1 MSRKIYR
8 IFISLLLLVL
18 TESLLA
24 QTTDSTSTGRQ
35 TTRVQSSG
43 SVVDL
48 TTEAVRIKAEPER
61 PRVNIIADRIKPDFE
76 NINLERSF
84 MAELMGKG
92 EKIVVIGQPLNT
104 DLIERINIEKTLA
117 KTRY

>member
-8 IFISLLLLVL
+8 ILISLLLILMAETL
-18 TESLLA
+18 MA
-24 QTTDSTSTGRQ
+24 QTTD
-35 TTRVQSSG
+35 TTRTRAPQAQGGG

-48 TTEAVRIKAEPER
+48 TGEAVIIKAEPER
-61 PRVNIIADRIKPDFE
+61 PRVNIIADRIKPEFE

-84 MAELMGKG
+84 MPELLGKG
-92 EKIVVIGQPLNT
+92 EKIIVIGRPLN
-104 DLIERINIEKTLA
+104 DDQIERIDIEKTIA